1 MRCFRLLTAI
11 AVLAMAAQA
20 WADDNLP
27 PVPKSASRTI
37 ATLTVK
43 DALPPTP
50 APTPAPAKVE
60 ATAIIKVRTA
70 PAEEASCEAAPLPPV
85 SGKVETYKHCC
96 HCTCACCQAKK
107 VHPIC
112 FLANEFLR
120 KPIYSVEKAMN
131 DADGR
136 RICCENCRLNK
147 ESERL
152 AAEAARLAE
161 KLKNCPHDLDA
172 KFKLLREEAAYAKD
186 ANRNAVRRAKLEC
199 KQADYCTQKNKLEE
213 KHNELFPVRD

>member
-70 PAEEASCEAAPLPPV
+70 PAEEVSCEAAPLPPIPSA
-85 SGKVETYKHCC
+85 SGPVQKRCYH
-96 HCTCACCQAKK
+96 CACCQKK
-107 VHPIC
+107 GGPIH

-172 KFKLLREEAAYAKD
+172 KFKLLREEATYAKD